1 MLQRGRYNASVSSLP
16 PALVVDTREWFLDEA
31 WRAHVAPRHW
41 RRLPPRADVALQRAV
56 KVLTSSG
63 ARATFLI
70 PAALATRAAGL
81 LADVVAAGHEVALSV
96 RSPQPLDEVPE
107 AERARFVDAWREE
120 RAALEAA
127 IGRGIHGFAAVWP
140 IQEPAALPWW
150 RAALREVGF
159 AYDATPIA
167 GREQEVVALDGKTGR
182 ARRFAAW
189 RLDDEQPRLMGLP
202 RDVREAHERQL
213 QGAAAELAALAAA
226 ADAPVADRLGLGV
239 APVRPLP
246 PVPAPVSMPPP
257 PPSGGP
263 RLAVVVPLK
272 DEAEGVPSLFVE
284 LELLSR
290 ALADVAAC
298 EFVMVDDG
306 SVDETWPLLERLAR
320 NRRGFRLVRHDVNR
334 GVAAAIRSGMQATDA
349 ELVASID
356 GDLSY
361 DPMELRHMVPMIADA
376 DVVTSSPY
384 HPDGGVKNVPEWRLF
399 LSRTLS
405 RCYRVLLGSRLR
417 TWTSC
422 FRVYRRNAVLH
433 LPLHNPG
440 FLGTAELA
448 VRVLRRGGTVAEH
461 PCTLEARLLGFSK
474 MRVLRVVLGHLRLL
488 SLVALRVVR

>member
-1 MLQRGRYNASVSSLP
+1 MSSLP
-16 PALVVDTREWFLDEA
+16 PALVVDTSEWFLDEA
-31 WRAHVAPRHW
+31 WRGYVAPRHW

-56 KVLTSSG
+56 EVLASSG
-63 ARATFLI
+63 ARATLLA
-70 PAALATRAAGL
+70 PAALATRAPGL
-81 LADVVAAGHEVALSV
+81 LAEVVAAGHEVALSV

-107 AERARFVDAWREE
+107 PERARFVDAWREE

-127 IGRGIHGFAAVWP
+127 IGRGIHGFAAVWSVP
-140 IQEPAALPWW
+140 QPAAVPWW
-150 RAALREVGF
+150 RAALGELGF
-159 AYDATPIA
+159 GYDATPIA
-167 GREQEVVALDGKTGR
+167 GREHEVAALDGRSGR

-189 RLDDEQPRLMGLP
+189 RLDGEQPRLMGLP
-202 RDVREAHERQL
+202 RDVRDAHERQL
-213 QGAAAELAALAAA
+213 EGAAAELAALAAG
-226 ADAPVADRLGLGV
+226 ADAPVAARLGLGV
-239 APVRPLP
+239 EPVRPLP
-246 PVPAPVSMPPP
+246 PAAAPPLPAPMAAR
-257 PPSGGP
+257 PPSAARP

-272 DEAEGVPSLFVE
+272 DEAVGVPSLFVE
-284 LELLSR
+284 LELLSS

-306 SVDETWPLLERLAR
+306 SADETWPLLERLAR

-384 HPDGGVKNVPEWRLF
+384 HPDGDVKNVPEWRLF

-405 RCYRVLLGSRLR
+405 RCYRVLLGSRLC